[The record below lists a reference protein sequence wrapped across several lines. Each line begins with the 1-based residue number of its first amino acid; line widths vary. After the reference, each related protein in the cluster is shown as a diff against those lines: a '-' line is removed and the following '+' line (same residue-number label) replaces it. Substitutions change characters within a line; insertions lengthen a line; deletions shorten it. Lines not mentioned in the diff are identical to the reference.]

1 MRVRVQQ
8 RRDTRKARM
17 CARDRLLVGDFG
29 TEAEIGKDW
38 GGGGMQDQIKQ
49 NLIRS
54 KASSTK
60 GGEASSD
67 RVGSGLN
74 WVGLG

>member
-1 MRVRVQQ
+1 M
-8 RRDTRKARM
+8 
-17 CARDRLLVGDFG
+17 VGDFG

-74 WVGLG
+74 WIGLG